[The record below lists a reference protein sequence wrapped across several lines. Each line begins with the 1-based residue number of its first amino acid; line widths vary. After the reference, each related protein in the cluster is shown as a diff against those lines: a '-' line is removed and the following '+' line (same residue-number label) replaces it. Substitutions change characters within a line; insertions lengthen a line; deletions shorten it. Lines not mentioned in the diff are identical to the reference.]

1 MIKKY
6 FLTGLIIGVV
16 SILLVGRVYGQA
28 NSNKTLAYLDTK
40 QFVWVGNKTGNGEP
54 LKPVTLT
61 GKLAKVLTQQ
71 EYALSTAIE
80 ETVDVLIETKRAST
94 SQVKQF
100 FTAAININPQVE
112 TIEGNRILAKTGG
125 AGVVEFEAEKGR
137 YSLQIAPVD
146 GININLP
153 ASVNINLEE
162 YIIPIG
168 INGNGNGSVKRLA
181 GAESFIQ
188 GVSAQ
193 EGGNSKVKIAM
204 YFDKNNNG
212 EWDTDENVAPWAGV
226 RVDLVNMGKQSGITL
241 SDQWKDV
248 YLDNAKAGM
257 KASDLVNDLG
267 QNCPTA
273 GVSAID
279 GDTRKT
285 FMKRE
290 GEVFGSAEDFEITGG
305 KVYSI
310 KGCDVPFYIIGYD
323 LEKQFEK

>member
-1 MIKKY
+1 
-6 FLTGLIIGVV
+6 
-16 SILLVGRVYGQA
+16 
-28 NSNKTLAYLDTK
+28 
-40 QFVWVGNKTGNGEP
+40 
-54 LKPVTLT
+54 
-61 GKLAKVLTQQ
+61 
-71 EYALSTAIE
+71 
-80 ETVDVLIETKRAST
+80 
-94 SQVKQF
+94 
-100 FTAAININPQVE
+100 
-112 TIEGNRILAKTGG
+112 
-125 AGVVEFEAEKGR
+125 
-137 YSLQIAPVD
+137 
-146 GININLP
+146 
-153 ASVNINLEE
+153 
-162 YIIPIG
+162 
-168 INGNGNGSVKRLA
+168 
-181 GAESFIQ
+181 
-188 GVSAQ
+188 
-193 EGGNSKVKIAM
+193 M

-290 GEVFGSAEDFEITGG
+290 GEVFGSAEDFEITDG

>member
-1 MIKKY
+1 MKKKY
-6 FLTGLIIGVV
+6 LLSGIAIGII
-16 SILLVGRVYGQA
+16 SIFLVGRVYGQA

-40 QFVWVGNKTGNGEP
+40 QFVWVGNQTDEA
-54 LKPVTLT
+54 LKPVSLT
-61 GKLAKVLTQQ
+61 GKLSKVLTQQ

-80 ETVDVLIETKRAST
+80 ETVDVLLQTKRAST
-94 SQVKQF
+94 SQAKQF
-100 FTAAININPQVE
+100 FTEAINIDPQAE

-125 AGVVEFEAEKGR
+125 AGIVEFEAEKGR

-146 GININLP
+146 GVNINLP
-153 ASVNINLEE
+153 ASVNVNLGE

-168 INGNGNGSVKRLA
+168 INGNGSGSVKRIA
-181 GAESFIQ
+181 SSETFIKESL
-188 GVSAQ
+188 AQ

-212 EWDTDENVAPWAGV
+212 KWDSDEEIAPWAGV
-226 RVDLVNMGKQSGITL
+226 RVDLVNLGKQSGIAL

-290 GEVFGSAEDFEITGG
+290 GEVFGSADDFEITGG

-310 KGCDVPFYIIGYD
+310 KGCEVPFYIIGYD